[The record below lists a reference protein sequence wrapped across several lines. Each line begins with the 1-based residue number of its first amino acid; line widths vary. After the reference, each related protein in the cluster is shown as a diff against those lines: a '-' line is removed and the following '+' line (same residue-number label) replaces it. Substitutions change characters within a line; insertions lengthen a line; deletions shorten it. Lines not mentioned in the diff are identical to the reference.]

1 MLIQSSSAIRA
12 HDMVHAP
19 CVAACCP
26 GVVVLSLTFAHP
38 CIHPYSGAAFRLF
51 SIVQPQASNVMYCVF
66 SRRPLEVHP

>member
-26 GVVVLSLTFAHP
+26 GVVVLSLTFA
-38 CIHPYSGAAFRLF
+38 AAFRLF